1 MDGTINDEVLRLIG
15 DQKLMA
21 VVRAPS
27 ADAAVAVAD
36 ALEAGGITAIEV
48 TFSTP
53 GAPDAIRELAARP
66 GLVVGAGTVTTLE
79 QAGDALRSGAR
90 FLVSPHTDLG
100 IVEMGMKHG
109 VLTVPGALT
118 PTEVVTAAA
127 RVPLVKLFPASVG
140 GPGYLRAL
148 RAPFPELRL
157 MPTGGISPGNAR
169 DWLDAGAFALG
180 AGGDLCSKE
189 LIAAGDFEEITRR
202 ARQYS
207 GIVNQWVT
215 EHGQVSR

>member
-1 MDGTINDEVLRLIG
+1 MDTTKSDEVLRLLG
-15 DQKLMA
+15 EQKLVA

-27 ADAAVAVAD
+27 VDTAISVAK
-36 ALEAGGITAIEV
+36 ALAAGGINAIEI

-53 GAPDAIRELAARP
+53 GAPEAIRELAGRP
-66 GLVVGAGTVTTLE
+66 GLVVGAGTVATME
-79 QAGDALRSGAR
+79 QAKDALRSGAR

-100 IVEMGMKHG
+100 IVELGLQHG

-118 PTEVVTAAA
+118 PTEVVAAAA
-127 RVPLVKLFPASVG
+127 RVPLVKLFPGSLG

-157 MPTGGISPGNAR
+157 MPTGGISPTNAR

-180 AGGDLCSKE
+180 AGGELCPKE
-189 LIAAGDFEEITRR
+189 LIAARDFEEITRR
-202 ARQYS
+202 AHHYS
-207 GIVNQWVT
+207 SIVNGWVA
-215 EHGQVSR
+215 EREQVAR

>member
-1 MDGTINDEVLRLIG
+1 MATTKSDEVLRLIG
-15 DQKLMA
+15 VQRLVA
-21 VVRAPS
+21 VIRAPS

-53 GAPDAIRELAARP
+53 GAPEAIRELAGRP
-66 GLVVGAGTVTTLE
+66 GLIVGAGTVTTLE

-100 IVEMGMKHG
+100 IVEMGMQHG

-127 RVPLVKLFPASVG
+127 RVPLIKLFPASVG
-140 GPGYLRAL
+140 GPAYLRAL

-202 ARQYS
+202 AQQYS
-207 GIVNQWVT
+207 SIVRQWAA
-215 EHGQVSR
+215 EREQVSR